1 MRFNVG
7 ITDDVTFTSL
17 PPPEVFHDSVPEGTK
32 QCIFWGLGSDGTVG
46 ANKEAI
52 KTISDNTDHH
62 AQGNFFYDSKKS
74 GGVTNS
80 HLRFGPKEI
89 KARYKI
95 MEADYIACHNR
106 SFIGKFDLTEE
117 LKPGAIFVL
126 NAPYKTVADLE
137 PRLPAKMKR
146 DIASKNAQFYTVDAT
161 QLAMDIG
168 LGPRINMVMQSV
180 FYNLSEV

>member
-17 PPPEVFHDSVPEGTK
+17 PPPEVFKDSVPEGTK

-52 KTISDNTDHH
+52 KTISDNTDFH

-80 HLRFGPKEI
+80 HLRFGPEPI
-89 KARYKI
+89 LARYKI
-95 MEADYIACHNR
+95 QPNNADYVACHNR
-106 SFIGKFDLTEE
+106 SFLGRFDMTNE
-117 LKPGAIFVL
+117 LRENGIFVL
-126 NAPYKTVADLE
+126 NTPYTT
-137 PRLPAKMKR
+137 
-146 DIASKNAQFYTVDAT
+146 F
-161 QLAMDIG
+161 
-168 LGPRINMVMQSV
+168 
-180 FYNLSEV
+180 